1 MKTNYISL
9 AKDGPMFRSLSLALT
24 MLVLAALPGAGV
36 AGQVRVA
43 VAANFLTPAQD
54 LASAFKSRTGDTV
67 VLSPGSSG
75 QLYVQIAHGAP
86 HEVFLSADA
95 DQPARAETNGLSVK
109 GARFTYAT
117 GRLVLYSNRSGLV
130 MDKGAILGAGNFNK
144 LAIADPATAPYG
156 RAAIETLRKA
166 GLYDQVSPK
175 LVTGVSIT
183 QAFQF
188 VETGAADLG
197 FVALSQVIRKPGGSR
212 WLVPASQHAPIAQQ
226 AVLLKRG
233 DSNPAARRFLAFL
246 KSREARAIISSYGYQ
261 VP

>member
-1 MKTNYISL
+1 ML
-9 AKDGPMFRSLSLALT
+9 RSLSLALT
-24 MLVLAALPGAGV
+24 MLILAALPCTGV

-43 VAANFLTPAQD
+43 VAANFAEPAQD
-54 LASAFKSRTGDTV
+54 LATAFRIRTGDTV

-86 HEVFLSADA
+86 YEVFLSADV
-95 DQPARAETNGLSVK
+95 DQPARAEINGLSVK
-109 GARFTYAT
+109 GTRFTYGT
-117 GRLVLYSNRSGLV
+117 GRLVLYSTRSGLV
-130 MDKGAILGAGNFNK
+130 MDKGAVLGAGDFNK

-156 RAAIETLRKA
+156 RAAVETLRKI
-166 GLYDQVSPK
+166 GLYDRVSPK
-175 LVTGVSIT
+175 LVTGTSIT

-212 WLVPASQHAPIAQQ
+212 WLVPVSHHAPVAQQ

-246 KSREARAIISSYGYQ
+246 KSREARSIISSYGYE